1 MYQRRFF
8 NEDGS
13 VAYEEIN
20 DDDVVMYQF
29 PDRLLCSK
37 EELVGYMVSG
47 LNLTSEDVVIIDRTT
62 GVGQAIMQNA
72 GPARIGIIIHAD
84 HFSESNCNDDYI
96 LWNNYYEYAFS
107 QNKHVDFYV
116 TATDAQNQLLKE
128 QFEKYLHVS
137 PRIVTIPVGSL
148 DELKYPAQPR
158 RPYSLIT
165 ASRLAG
171 EKHVNWMV
179 AAAAQAHEQLHS

>member
-1 MYQRRFF
+1 M
-8 NEDGS
+8 
-13 VAYEEIN
+13 
-20 DDDVVMYQF
+20 
-29 PDRLLCSK
+29 
-37 EELVGYMVSG
+37 
-47 LNLTSEDVVIIDRTT
+47 
-62 GVGQAIMQNA
+62 
-72 GPARIGIIIHAD
+72 
-84 HFSESNCNDDYI
+84 
-96 LWNNYYEYAFS
+96 
-107 QNKHVDFYV
+107 

-171 EKHVNWMV
+171 EKHVNWVV
-179 AAAAQAHEQLHS
+179 AAAAQAHEQLPQLTLDIYGKGTEEENLKECRSRDWGVQITYI